1 MDSTLHVV
9 FTYKESHAVRSTKT
23 VKAQA
28 RLISVVGKFSQY
40 VINTVMA
47 TRYKS
52 DLGIIPRSIPQGMAV
67 SYIDGVVIYGRDA
80 TGTLITRDS
89 GGSAYKI
96 KLPDSQASDG
106 NVLKY
111 NSGLEQMIW
120 ADPFVTDTITEETP
134 GSGVCIEPVLKADVI
149 DSCAGAG
156 ISFSDEAI
164 SDFVATT
171 KGDLITSANGTLLT
185 RLGVGT
191 DRQILKANSG
201 LANGIGWSDTI
212 AVATLWGD
220 AVPDVTVNASLVYP
234 GALVIDGPPVQF
246 TSGEVIITTAF
257 TTFNNHATNPLT
269 TWGVL
274 RLTGGATFDFM
285 VKGTSSKDTYTF
297 FHRSEYAVVTPGTY
311 TTAFYLFAEGADVR
325 ILNSA
330 AIVDG
335 FSMPNT
341 PCYCEIIEFL

>member
-1 MDSTLHVV
+1 V
-9 FTYKESHAVRSTKT
+9 FTFYCIGRI
-23 VKAQA
+23 
-28 RLISVVGKFSQY
+28 ISVARKFSQY

-111 NSGLEQMIW
+111 NSGLEQMVW
-120 ADPFVTDTITEETP
+120 ADPTLTDEINEETL
-134 GSGVCIEPVLKADVI
+134 GAGVCIGPVLKADVI

-171 KGDLITSANGTLLT
+171 KGDLITTANGTLLT

-191 DRQILKANSG
+191 DGQSLRANSA
-201 LANGIGWSDTI
+201 LANGIGWSDNITTTM
-212 AVATLWGD
+212 VFD
-220 AVPDVTVNASLVYP
+220 ADIPGVDTSASTTYP
-234 GALVIDGPPVQF
+234 GAVVL
-246 TSGEVIITTAF
+246 SGGSLTVAGGGTVVMHVHF
-257 TTFNNHATNPLT
+257 TTFNNSATT
-269 TWGVL
+269 QYATMGVV
-274 RLTGGATFDFM
+274 RLVGGATFEYTIQGM
-285 VKGTSSKDTYTF
+285 SSKDVYSHFSRTEALTGL
-297 FHRSEYAVVTPGTY
+297 P
-311 TTAFYLFAEGADVR
+311 AD
-325 ILNSA
+325 
-330 AIVDG
+330 
-335 FSMPNT
+335 T
-341 PCYCEIIEFL
+341 